1 LHPSQVLEAM
11 GFAAAHAASTLRFS
25 FSRFNTMPEVLQ
37 AADLVIEAV
46 AKLHDLSAGGPVM
59 IN

>member
-1 LHPSQVLEAM
+1 VLEAM

-25 FSRFNTMPEVLQ
+25 FSRFNTIPEVLQ

-46 AKLHDLSAGGPVM
+46 AKLHDLSAGGPVRV
-59 IN
+59 N